1 MGDFLTAV
9 STVSFRP
16 KPTHEQLITEETIS
30 ESPKPRAAR
39 KSPTSTD
46 EVLQILRSSPDEH
59 ALHNLLLF
67 LNQPSQQAAGFD
79 IKSPTPS
86 SAKIVN
92 ELVSTTLPHF
102 WDSDDHT
109 NVLILDCL
117 RSVAGIGAILTN
129 LRLLTSKHQSTKQ
142 GVKKPDSTRPLSDLI
157 LVLSQLL
164 NADNL
169 AQNIYADIDRLVENQ
184 TKRTLLWKE
193 FLTLVGTGKII
204 ASVAEAEDTVK
215 SAGGQHEPSWLS
227 DGSKYSA
234 WLGRTVSAMLQQITK
249 NTSACKAAAQLC
261 GRALGI
267 GYPVRV
273 VEEIHARV
281 TFLSSESGSKLQSL
295 LPSLQ
300 VHEQRQF
307 LDQTF
312 KILSKLCLPLMSPP
326 DFDDHLAQT
335 PSEIAATS
343 ATIIELMGDNETMR
357 AHLEAWLSD
366 PALNASESFGLRR
379 AAVAAF
385 AHASTQATSMLE
397 DPVQDLMEKIMK
409 RFGDNLFVKH
419 SPILQQEACAQI
431 LLLLAGYAHRAQPM
445 SLFIMARSSA
455 HLNGM
460 SNRLNSSSPRARF
473 LGMVVG
479 MGISDLV
486 DKAGSKMNF
495 DIDDLKTAEAKW
507 YQRLVKVDDKIG
519 NYTDIKEIFGHNK
532 VTEIKPTTT
541 TNPRPSSK
549 PAQTKP
555 KPKPIIQEELQG
567 PRIMEVLDDSEEDD
581 DLVPYAKPDSDPED
595 EDEDPTMINRDKAKA
610 PVYIRDLIVG
620 LNDSENY
627 DRHSLALKSAAA
639 LIRRKTSF
647 GKEVSDHALEL
658 ASTLVGLGD
667 TFDMEDF
674 LELRLQA
681 LIAVLVSSPAQMAP
695 WFARQVFDGDYSL
708 SQRTT
713 VLSVLGLGARELAG
727 YKDEDEDLNPKI
739 AATSFPSKQLPE
751 RLHKMYTAERN
762 APFARIAS
770 SLERSMIQPMA
781 LDAAD
786 KMSGPNVLKVRTFSS
801 RMEVEKKRKKV
812 IPNALAKIVA
822 EGFFFPLTGRWW
834 QNLQAYGAD
843 NVHFQPFLLSTYLKT
858 LSLILHAAGSG
869 TISLPQMTA
878 EFWELILSVRTN
890 ALADVSVLEAVLFA
904 TLTLLD
910 MNEDKHRL
918 AEEHSKQLIETQEWV
933 ELVFD
938 RVSGGDKEGER
949 IRMLAASVLMK
960 TREVVDKYQRLL
972 VGDLVDY

>member
-9 STVSFRP
+9 STVSLRSKPNTNNLVIEQVVPERP
-16 KPTHEQLITEETIS
+16 KPRTV
-30 ESPKPRAAR
+30 PKSLA
-39 KSPTSTD
+39 STD
-46 EVLQILRSSPDEH
+46 EALHILRSSPDQD

-67 LNQPSQQAAGFD
+67 LDQPSQQSAGFD
-79 IKSPTPS
+79 IKIPTPS
-86 SAKIVN
+86 SAKVVN
-92 ELVSTTLPHF
+92 ELINTTLPDF
-102 WDSDDHT
+102 WGSDAQT
-109 NVLILDCL
+109 NVLLLDCL
-117 RSVAGIGAILTN
+117 KSVAGIGGILAK
-129 LRLLTSKHQSTKQ
+129 LRLFISKYKSARRGVQGSESTQ
-142 GVKKPDSTRPLSDLI
+142 PLSDLI
-157 LVLSQLL
+157 SVLSQLL
-164 NADNL
+164 CSDHLAENL
-169 AQNIYADIDRLVENQ
+169 YDDIDRLVESQ
-184 TKRTLLWKE
+184 AKRTLLWKE
-193 FLTLVGTGKII
+193 FLTLVGTGKIV
-204 ASVAEAEDTVK
+204 ASAAEAEDTVK
-215 SAGGQHEPSWLS
+215 SAGGQLEPSWLS
-227 DGSKYSA
+227 NGSKYSA
-234 WLGRTVSAMLQQITK
+234 WLGRNVCTMLHKTTK
-249 NTSACKAAAQLC
+249 DTSTCKAAAQLC
-261 GRALGI
+261 AKALGI
-267 GYPVRV
+267 GYPGRKTLPLDNKQ
-273 VEEIHARV
+273 A
-281 TFLSSESGSKLQSL
+281 LNAGSKLQPML
-295 LPSLQ
+295 QSLQ
-300 VHEQRQF
+300 AHEQRQL

-312 KILSKLCLPLMSPP
+312 KVLSKQCLPLMSPP
-326 DFDDHLAQT
+326 DFDDTLTET
-335 PSEIAATS
+335 PSTIAAAS
-343 ATIIELMGDNETMR
+343 ATIMELIGNSEAMR
-357 AHLEAWLSD
+357 SHLETWLSD

-379 AAVAAF
+379 AAVSAF
-385 AHASTQATSMLE
+385 VHASKGTTNMLE
-397 DPVQDLMEKIMK
+397 DPIQDLTEKIMK
-409 RFGDNLFVKH
+409 RFGDNLFIKH
-419 SPILQQEACAQI
+419 SPILQQEACAQV

-460 SNRLNSSSPRARF
+460 SNRLNSSSLRARF
-473 LGMVVG
+473 LGMIVG
-479 MGISDLV
+479 MAISDLV
-486 DKAGSKMNF
+486 DKPGTKMNF
-495 DIDDLKTAEAKW
+495 DIDDLKTAEGKW

-519 NYTDIKEIFGHNK
+519 DHTNIKEVFGANK
-532 VTEIKPTTT
+532 VTERDSATTSSPDSTKKPV
-541 TNPRPSSK
+541 
-549 PAQTKP
+549 QTKP
-555 KPKPIIQEELQG
+555 KPKPIIQEEPQG
-567 PRIMEVLDDSEEDD
+567 PRIMEVQDDSEEDD

-595 EDEDPTMINRDKAKA
+595 EDEDPTMINRDKPKA
-610 PVYIRDLIVG
+610 PVYIRDLMAG

-639 LIRRKTSF
+639 LIRRKSSF

-658 ASTLVGLGD
+658 ASILVGLGD

-762 APFARIAS
+762 APVARIAS
-770 SLERSMIQPMA
+770 NLERSMIQPMA

-786 KMSGPNVLKVRTFSS
+786 KMSGPNILKVRTFSS
-801 RMEVEKKRKKV
+801 RMEVEKKRKKI

-822 EGFFFPLTGRWW
+822 ECFFFPLTGRWW
-834 QNLQAYGAD
+834 QNLQAYGAE

-910 MNEDKHRL
+910 MNEDKRRL

-938 RVSGGDKEGER
+938 RVGGGHEEGER

>member
-1 MGDFLTAV
+1 M
-9 STVSFRP
+9 
-16 KPTHEQLITEETIS
+16 
-30 ESPKPRAAR
+30 
-39 KSPTSTD
+39 
-46 EVLQILRSSPDEH
+46 SSD
-59 ALHNLLLF
+59 
-67 LNQPSQQAAGFD
+67 AG
-79 IKSPTPS
+79 
-86 SAKIVN
+86 
-92 ELVSTTLPHF
+92 
-102 WDSDDHT
+102 
-109 NVLILDCL
+109 
-117 RSVAGIGAILTN
+117 
-129 LRLLTSKHQSTKQ
+129 
-142 GVKKPDSTRPLSDLI
+142 PL
-157 LVLSQLL
+157 
-164 NADNL
+164 
-169 AQNIYADIDRLVENQ
+169 
-184 TKRTLLWKE
+184 
-193 FLTLVGTGKII
+193 
-204 ASVAEAEDTVK
+204 
-215 SAGGQHEPSWLS
+215 
-227 DGSKYSA
+227 
-234 WLGRTVSAMLQQITK
+234 
-249 NTSACKAAAQLC
+249 
-261 GRALGI
+261 
-267 GYPVRV
+267 
-273 VEEIHARV
+273 
-281 TFLSSESGSKLQSL
+281 LQSL
-295 LPSLQ
+295 LQNLQ
-300 VHEQRQF
+300 VHEQRQI

-312 KILSKLCLPLMSPP
+312 KILSKTCLSLTLPP
-326 DFDDHLAQT
+326 EFDDPAMET
-335 PSEIAATS
+335 PSTIAATS
-343 ATIIELMGDNETMR
+343 ALVVELIGDSEAMR
-357 AHLEAWLSD
+357 AHLGTWLSD
-366 PALNASESFGLRR
+366 PTLNASESFSLRR
-379 AAVAAF
+379 AAVSTF
-385 AHASTQATSMLE
+385 AHASNGTANMLE
-397 DPVQDLMEKIMK
+397 DPIQDLMEKIMK
-409 RFGDNLFVKH
+409 RFGDSLFIKH
-419 SPILQQEACAQI
+419 SPILQQEACAQN
-431 LLLLAGYAHRAQPM
+431 LLLLVGYAHRAQPM

-473 LGMVVG
+473 LGMIVG
-479 MGISDLV
+479 MAISDLV
-486 DKAGSKMNF
+486 DKPGSKMNF
-495 DIDDLKTAEAKW
+495 DIDDLKTPEAKW
-507 YQRLVKVDDKIG
+507 YQRLVKVNDKIG
-519 NYTDIKEIFGHNK
+519 RFDDIKETFGINK
-532 VTEIKPTTT
+532 LAEVDSKPLPKKKPTQ
-541 TNPRPSSK
+541 PRPTS
-549 PAQTKP
+549 
-555 KPKPIIQEELQG
+555 KPIIQEEPQG

-595 EDEDPTMINRDKAKA
+595 EDEDPTMINRDKPKA
-610 PVYIRDLIVG
+610 PVYIRDLIAG

-627 DRHSLALKSAAA
+627 ERHSLALKSAAT

-658 ASTLVGLGD
+658 ASILVGLGD

-681 LIAVLVSSPAQMAP
+681 LIAVLISSPAQMAP
-695 WFARQVFDGDYSL
+695 WFAQQVFDGDYSL

-727 YKDEDEDLNPKI
+727 YKDEDEDLNPQI

-762 APFARIAS
+762 APVARIAS
-770 SLERSMIQPMA
+770 KLERSMIQPMA

-786 KMSGPNVLKVRTFSS
+786 KMSGPNILKVRTFSS

-834 QNLQAYGAD
+834 QNLQAYGAE

-910 MNEDKHRL
+910 MNDDKRRL

-938 RVSGGDKEGER
+938 RVGGGDEEGER